1 LNVVCW
7 SCERE
12 AGQGV
17 LCAHCRAVQ
26 PPNEGADAFAV
37 LGLPVA
43 YGVDLAAAEAAFKAL
58 SRQVHPDRFAKADPR
73 ARKAALG
80 RTVQLNDAWKTIR
93 DPVARAEHMLTR
105 AGVDIGRGD
114 GADVSGMKTREVMAP
129 PAFLLEIL
137 ELNDELAA
145 AKRAGD
151 SVKVAFMA
159 EEMRGKLAE
168 SMRVI
173 AAGLE
178 AGTPEDLQVAA
189 RAVVAL
195 RYQKRFLD
203 SAEGSGPGV

>member
-1 LNVVCW
+1 VVCW

-26 PPNEGADAFAV
+26 PPDEGADAFAV
-37 LGLPVA
+37 LGVPVA
-43 YGVDLAAAEAAFKAL
+43 YGVDLAAAEAAFKQL

-80 RTVQLNDAWKTIR
+80 RTVQLNDAWKTIK

-114 GADVSGMKTREVMAP
+114 HDISGMKTREVMAP
-129 PAFLLEIL
+129 PAFLLEVL
-137 ELNDELAA
+137 ELNDELSA
-145 AKRAGD
+145 AKRQGD

-159 EEMRGKLAE
+159 EEMRGKVAE
-168 SMRVI
+168 TMQLI
-173 AAGLE
+173 AARLE
-178 AGTPEDLQVAA
+178 AGTPEDLQAAA

>member
-1 LNVVCW
+1 MRL
-7 SCERE
+7 
-12 AGQGV
+12 
-17 LCAHCRAVQ
+17 
-26 PPNEGADAFAV
+26 AV
-37 LGLPVA
+37 LGLPVR
-43 YGVDLAAAEAAFKAL
+43 YEVDLAAAEAAFKAL

-80 RTVQLNDAWKTIR
+80 RTVQLNDAWKTIK
-93 DPVARAEHMLTR
+93 DPVARAEHMLAR
-105 AGVDIGRGD
+105 AGVDTGRGD
-114 GADVSGMKTREVMAP
+114 GGDIGGMKTREVMAP

-178 AGTPEDLQVAA
+178 AGTPQDLQTAA

-203 SAEGSGPGV
+203 SAEGAGSGV